1 MRKARFS
8 LGLLLVT
15 GLVLAVASSAT
26 AGPPPPP
33 VWAQTY
39 TWALVESPGALGVWP
54 NEANSPNI
62 FEADEG
68 LLGRVVVNWDS
79 AFGTVDSPVLDPGVP
94 NSCELAPS
102 YPCLQ
107 PGAGGPPVFLF
118 SGPPVVEGPIGS
130 GIVNGSECN
139 KHTNACGPTPIVAAT
154 HLCGPGT
161 EHEICEGEYSYF
173 VIHREPTGKGIGFFT
188 GSFMNRQALPNCNG
202 CPPMGR
208 GKDKNSQTAL
218 SYTIPDSIVETV
230 SINIWTT
237 QSTPFVGHDLLNLI
251 NPGTDAGQTSLCG
264 NGITFQDVG
273 NNLCS
278 DGLAGA
284 PNFTIPDQK
293 VSYWTY
299 SVNMANHANFNN
311 PNKCSPPDCYVQ
323 RVIIPAAMAQ
333 AAKYPAGCTA
343 AGAPNPCCTG
353 AGTGTCGPATN
364 VQVQKAS
371 SVLPPDA
378 PANLQNATVDTLIFA
393 YTTQLLD
400 LDGDGVEDP
409 SDPCPADN
417 TDFCIQDLINGGNC
431 PAGQVFC
438 ADFNGDLGCLDA
450 FLCDFKLDVNN
461 DCLADGNDEN
471 TLKGF
476 PLTGVEAFASTLFI
490 GPFNP

>member
-1 MRKARFS
+1 MRKPRWRF

-39 TWALVESPGALGVWP
+39 TWTLVESPGALGVWP

-68 LLGRVVVNWDS
+68 LLGRVMTEWPGDT
-79 AFGTVDSPVLDPGVP
+79 AVLDPGVV
-94 NSCELAPS
+94 NACELAPS

-139 KHTNACGPTPIVAAT
+139 KHTNACGPTPIVAGT

-161 EHEICEGEYSYF
+161 EHEICEGEYSYY
-173 VIHREPTGKGIGFFT
+173 VSHREPTGTAIGFFT
-188 GSFMNRQALPNCNG
+188 GNYTYRQALPDCNG
-202 CPPMGR
+202 CPPLGPGR
-208 GKDKNSQTAL
+208 DKNNPTAL
-218 SYTIPDSIVETV
+218 SYTIPDSQVETV
-230 SINIWTT
+230 AINIWTT
-237 QSTPFVGHDLLNLI
+237 QASPFIGHGLHSLSPTTQSL
-251 NPGTDAGQTSLCG
+251 GQTSLCG
-264 NGITFQDVG
+264 NGITFQDIA
-273 NNLCS
+273 NDLCS
-278 DGLAGA
+278 DGIAGA
-284 PNFTIPDQK
+284 PNFTIYDQK
-293 VSYWTY
+293 VSFWTY
-299 SVNMANHANFNN
+299 SVNMANHANYIN
-311 PNKCSPPDCYVQ
+311 PNKCNPPDCYVQ
-323 RVIIPAAMAQ
+323 RVVIPAAMAQ
-333 AAKYPAGCTA
+333 AAKYPAGCLA
-343 AGAPNPCCTG
+343 PGRPNPCCTG
-353 AGTGTCGPATN
+353 VGTGTCGPATN
-364 VQVQKAS
+364 VQVLKAS
-371 SVLPPDA
+371 IHLPPPDCLA
-378 PANLQNATVDTLIFA
+378 VFNMTIDSILFA

-400 LDGDGVEDP
+400 LDGDGVED
-409 SDPCPADN
+409 SNDPCPADN

-431 PAGQVFC
+431 GAGQVFC

-450 FLCDFKLDVNN
+450 FLCDYKLDVNN

-471 TLKGF
+471 VLKGF
-476 PLTGVEAFASTLFI
+476 VNGIGGAEAFNSTLFI